1 MINNSS
7 LWVVS
12 DVDGT
17 LMDHSYDLTPAK
29 ETIKLL
35 QKLSIPVIL
44 CTSKTAAEVKVI
56 RKLLN
61 LTDPYI
67 VENGGAIYGESL
79 TKVNGQIIL
88 GEKYEVLEDILRSIS
103 NEINYVLQPL
113 NSISDQ
119 DATELTGLKGHSL
132 ELMRDRHWSMPF
144 LNPPADIEEQI
155 SFCCKKFNVE
165 IFRGNRMSHMLS
177 VNSNKGKAINE
188 LKKYSNNSEI
198 KIIGLGDSPNDLPL
212 LLNSDYKIIIP
223 GPHGPN
229 LKLLENLNRYN
240 HKYTL
245 ASEPNGYGWKSE
257 INKLISKLGLNK
269 Q

>member
-1 MINNSS
+1 MIENSS

-35 QKLSIPVIL
+35 QELSIPVIL

-56 RKLLN
+56 RKQLN

-67 VENGGAIYGESL
+67 VENGAAIYGESL
-79 TKVNGQIIL
+79 KKVNGEIIL
-88 GEKYEVLEDILRSIS
+88 GEKYVKLEKILRSIS
-103 NEINYVLQPL
+103 KEINYDLIPL
-113 NSISDQ
+113 NNISDKK
-119 DATELTGLKGHSL
+119 ATDLTGLKGHSL
-132 ELMRDRHWSMPF
+132 DLMRERHWSMPF
-144 LNPPADIEEQI
+144 LNPPQNKEEEI
-155 SFCCKKFNVE
+155 NICCKRFGVE

-177 VNSNKGKAINE
+177 INSNKGKAINA
-188 LKKYSNNSEI
+188 LKNYSNNPNI

-212 LLNSDYKIIIP
+212 LLNSDYKIVIP
-223 GPHGPN
+223 GPGGPN
-229 LKLLENLNRYN
+229 LKLIEKLKD

-245 ASEPNGYGWKSE
+245 ATDPNGYGWKSE
-257 INKLISKLGLNK
+257 INKLINNLVLNK
-269 Q
+269 R

>member
-1 MINNSS
+1 MIENSS

-56 RKLLN
+56 RKQLN

-67 VENGGAIYGESL
+67 VENGAAIYGESL
-79 TKVNGQIIL
+79 KKVNGEIIL
-88 GEKYEVLEDILRSIS
+88 GEKYGILENILTSIS
-103 NEINYVLQPL
+103 NEINYDLIPL
-113 NSISDQ
+113 NNISDIE
-119 DATELTGLKGHSL
+119 ATELTGLKGDSL
-132 ELMRDRHWSMPF
+132 KLMRDRHWSMTF
-144 LNPPADIEEQI
+144 LNPPQIKEEEI
-155 SFCCKKFNVE
+155 NICCKKFNVE
-165 IFRGNRMSHMLS
+165 IFKGNRMSHMLS
-177 VNSNKGKAINE
+177 INSNKGKAINA
-188 LKKYSNNSEI
+188 LKKYSNNPNI

-212 LLNSDYKIIIP
+212 LLNSDYKIVIP
-223 GPHGPN
+223 GTSGPN
-229 LKLLENLNRYN
+229 MNLIEQLNDY
-240 HKYTL
+240 KFTL
-245 ASEPNGYGWKSE
+245 AIHPNGYGWKSE
-257 INKLISKLGLNK
+257 INKLINKLILSK

>member
-1 MINNSS
+1 MIENSS

-35 QKLSIPVIL
+35 QELSVPVIL
-44 CTSKTAAEVKVI
+44 CTSKTASEVKVI
-56 RKLLN
+56 RKQLN

-67 VENGGAIYGESL
+67 VENGAAIYGESL
-79 TKVNGQIIL
+79 NKVNGEIIL
-88 GEKYEVLEDILRSIS
+88 GEKYEILENILSSIS
-103 NEINYVLQPL
+103 NEINYDLQPL

-119 DATELTGLKGHSL
+119 QATELTGLKGYAL

-144 LNPPADIEEQI
+144 LNPPETIEEDINI
-155 SFCCKKFNVE
+155 SCKKFKVE

-177 VNSNKGKAINE
+177 INSNKGKAINV
-188 LKKYSNNSEI
+188 LKQYSNNSNI
-198 KIIGLGDSPNDLPL
+198 QIIGLGDSPNDLPL
-212 LLNSDYKIIIP
+212 LLNSDYKIVIP
-223 GPHGPN
+223 SPNGPN
-229 LKLLENLNRYN
+229 LNLLEKLKDY
-240 HKYTL
+240 KYTL
-245 ASEPNGYGWKSE
+245 ASYPNGFGWKSE
-257 INKLISKLGLNK
+257 INKLINKLVLTK